1 MKLIEGLVVK
11 AGTTVRFP
19 AIIRGVPIPTAKW
32 TTDGNEIKTDEH
44 YTVETDNFSSVLT
57 IKNCLRKDTGEYQIT
72 VSNAAGT
79 KTVAVHLTVLD
90 VPGPPT
96 GPINILEVTPEC
108 MTISWQ
114 PPKDDG
120 GSPVINYIVEKKDLR

>member
-32 TTDGNEIKTDEH
+32 TTDGSEIKTDEH

-57 IKNCLRKDTGEYQIT
+57 IKNCLRRDTGEYQIT
-72 VSNAAGT
+72 VSNADGSWIT
-79 KTVAVHLTVLD
+79 RICEVEGSLFVSYVLS
-90 VPGPPT
+90 
-96 GPINILEVTPEC
+96 IIYHMLEQND
-108 MTISWQ
+108 SA
-114 PPKDDG
+114 
-120 GSPVINYIVEKKDLR
+120 